1 MIHPKM
7 NTKKENQ
14 FTHPYFIP
22 NLYDFLYFV
31 EQKDGILKEIS
42 PRCFV
47 HAMKVTFIVRTKA
60 VQNSSNYIIL
70 CSIEESNTGLECNEC
85 EMMTKCL
92 FLDTPYL

>member
-22 NLYDFLYFV
+22 YLYSLFFGTKRWFL
-31 EQKDGILKEIS
+31 KKIS

-70 CSIEESNTGLECNEC
+70 CSIEESNTGLE
-85 EMMTKCL
+85 
-92 FLDTPYL
+92 